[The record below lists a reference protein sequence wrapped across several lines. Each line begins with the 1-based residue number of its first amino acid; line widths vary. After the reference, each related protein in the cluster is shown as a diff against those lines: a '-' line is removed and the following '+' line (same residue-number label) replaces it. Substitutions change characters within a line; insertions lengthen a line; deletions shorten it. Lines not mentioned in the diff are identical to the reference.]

1 MRTTALK
8 VSMLL
13 FSMWPLD
20 MVVPE
25 LGAQETPA
33 RQQGDRSETA
43 AKPIRL
49 RMTPAV
55 ACRSIDAY
63 EQYEILPGAALTA

>member
-8 VSMLL
+8 VSTLL
-13 FSMWPLD
+13 FLMWSLV
-20 MVVPE
+20 MVVPDLE
-25 LGAQETPA
+25 SQETPA
-33 RQQGDRSETA
+33 RQQDDRSETA

-55 ACRSIDAY
+55 ACRSIDGY
-63 EQYEILPGAALTA
+63 EQ

>member
-1 MRTTALK
+1 MRATALK

-13 FSMWPLD
+13 FSMWPLV

-33 RQQGDRSETA
+33 RRQDDRSETA

-55 ACRSIDAY
+55 ACRSIDGY
-63 EQYEILPGAALTA
+63 EQY